1 MQNLNESLQAKYP
14 HLELAILPLSQ
25 VNKDNESKRID
36 SEYFKKEY
44 LEKINLLSKISTK
57 LENLMTSGY
66 YGILPKSDDYL
77 ENGLSLVRGKDI
89 REFSLEIS
97 NLVKVPYDYFQERYQ
112 IHKNDILFL
121 VKGATI
127 GYEDGVLF
135 ILEEP
140 NKKMI
145 FNGSVFKLQVKN
157 INPAFLYVFMMTKY
171 FTFQKVREVANNGI
185 EHNSL
190 PTIKNFLIPQFSQDF
205 QLEIEKLVKQS
216 HEALEDSKRLYKEAQ
231 ELLYKE
237 LELDFKNPLK
247 SLLKSSL
254 QAKKPSELAN
264 INDISKKYPHLNIS
278 VRPLSKS
285 LYKSGRLDSEY
296 YQSKYDLMETKIKS
310 FSHKKL
316 GELVSIQK
324 SIEPGSEA
332 YQDEGIEFVRVAN
345 LGKFGLSKS
354 DIYLNEQ
361 DFSKE
366 LKKLAPKKET
376 ILLSKDGSIGIS
388 YCLEEDL
395 ECITSGAIL
404 HLKVKDKRE
413 ILPQVLSLI
422 LNSIVVKLQAE
433 RDAGGSIISHWKIS
447 EIENVLI
454 PLFDFKLQEQ
464 IALKIQKSFTL
475 RAKSKDLLEYAKV
488 KVEQNIQTPA
498 NQA

>member
-57 LENLMTSGY
+57 LENLMASGY

-185 EHNSL
+185 EYNSL

-237 LELDFKNPLK
+237 LELDFKNPLE

-285 LYKSGRLDSEY
+285 LHKSGRLDSEH
-296 YQSKYDLMETKIKS
+296 YQSKYDLMETKIKDYKGGYCKLQNLVLNYS
-310 FSHKKL
+310 GGFAFS
-316 GELVSIQK
+316 
-324 SIEPGSEA
+324 
-332 YQDEGIEFVRVAN
+332 
-345 LGKFGLSKS
+345 S
-354 DIYLNEQ
+354 DDYLENG
-361 DFSKE
+361 DLALIRINNIKNADLDMSNAVY
-366 LKKLAPKKET
+366 LKKQCEKLS
-376 ILLSKDGSIGIS
+376 SKDKVKQGDILISMSGSIGLSCLIKENIEAMTNQRILKIS
-388 YCLEEDL
+388 IKDF
-395 ECITSGAIL
+395 SG
-404 HLKVKDKRE
+404 D
-413 ILPQVLSLI
+413 VLVLL
-422 LNSIVVKLQAE
+422 LNSIFCRLQFE
-433 RDAGGSIISHWKIS
+433 RIGTGGVQTNISSNDILN
-447 EIENVLI
+447 ILI
-454 PLFDFKLQEQ
+454 PKINPATQEQ

-475 RAKSKDLLEYAKV
+475 RAKSKDLLQNAKMRL
-488 KVEQNIQTPA
+488 ENAIE
-498 NQA
+498 NG

>member
-14 HLELAILPLSQ
+14 HLDLAILPLSQ

-185 EHNSL
+185 EYNSL

-205 QLEIEKLVKQS
+205 QLEIQKLVQDS
-216 HEALEDSKRLYKEAQ
+216 HKALEDSKRLYKEAQ

-254 QAKKPSELAN
+254 QAKKPSELAI

-285 LYKSGRLDSEY
+285 LHKSGRLDSEY
-296 YQSKYDLMETKIKS
+296 YQSKYDLMETKIKDYKGGYCKLQNLVLNYS
-310 FSHKKL
+310 GGFAFS
-316 GELVSIQK
+316 
-324 SIEPGSEA
+324 
-332 YQDEGIEFVRVAN
+332 
-345 LGKFGLSKS
+345 S
-354 DIYLNEQ
+354 DDYLENG
-361 DFSKE
+361 DLALIRINNIKNADLDMSNAVY
-366 LKKLAPKKET
+366 LKKQCEKLS
-376 ILLSKDGSIGIS
+376 SKDKVKQGDILISMSGSIGLSCLIKENIEAMTNQRILKIS
-388 YCLEEDL
+388 IKDF
-395 ECITSGAIL
+395 SG
-404 HLKVKDKRE
+404 D
-413 ILPQVLSLI
+413 VLVLL
-422 LNSIVVKLQAE
+422 LNSIFCRLQFE
-433 RDAGGSIISHWKIS
+433 RIGTGGVQTNISSNDILN
-447 EIENVLI
+447 ILI
-454 PLFDFKLQEQ
+454 PKINPATQEQ

-475 RAKSKDLLEYAKV
+475 RAKSKDLLQNAKMRL
-488 KVEQNIQTPA
+488 ENAIE
-498 NQA
+498 NG

>member
-57 LENLMTSGY
+57 LENLMASGY

-127 GYEDGVLF
+127 GYENGVLF

-185 EHNSL
+185 EYNSL

-237 LELDFKNPLK
+237 LELDFKNPLE

-285 LYKSGRLDSEY
+285 LHKSGRLDSEY
-296 YQSKYDLMETKIKS
+296 YQSKYDLMETKIKDY
-310 FSHKKL
+310 KGGYCKL
-316 GELVSIQK
+316 QPSEIKDFNFTPKAQEKYRYIELANIGNNGNISEPLEDFGENLPTRARRKVKTGDFIMS
-324 SIEPGSEA
+324 SIEGSLTSCA
-332 YQDEGIEFVRVAN
+332 LITPEFDNCVVST
-345 LGKFGLSKS
+345 GF
-354 DIYLNEQ
+354 YVLNSAQLNGETLLVLFKCEFFQ
-361 DFSKE
+361 E
-366 LKKLAPKKET
+366 YLKKFPSGT
-376 ILLSKDGSIGIS
+376 ILTAISKD
-388 YCLEEDL
+388 E
-395 ECITSGAIL
+395 
-404 HLKVKDKRE
+404 
-413 ILPQVLSLI
+413 
-422 LNSIVVKLQAE
+422 LQN
-433 RDAGGSIISHWKIS
+433 I
-447 EIENVLI
+447 LI
-454 PLFDFKLQEQ
+454 PKIATATQEQ

-475 RAKSKDLLEYAKV
+475 RAKSKDLLQNAKI
-488 KVEQNIQTPA
+488 KLENAIE
-498 NQA
+498 NFCDI

>member
-1 MQNLNESLQAKYP
+1 MRNFNESLQAKYP

-185 EHNSL
+185 EYNSL

-205 QLEIEKLVKQS
+205 QLEIQNLVQDS
-216 HEALEDSKRLYKEAQ
+216 HKALEDSKRLYKEAQ

-237 LELDFKNPLK
+237 LELDFKNPLE

-254 QAKKPSELAN
+254 QAKKASETTN

-285 LYKSGRLDSEY
+285 LHKSGRLDSEY
-296 YQSKYDLMETKIKS
+296 YQSKYDTIERKIKDYQGGWGYVKTM
-310 FSHKKL
+310 FSHNNLTCNFLKDKYKYIEI
-316 GELVSIQK
+316 GDINTSNGMASFNEIRTNELPANAKIILAKNDILISKVRPYRGAVAIIDFDIKDIIAS
-324 SIEPGSEA
+324 SA
-332 YQDEGIEFVRVAN
+332 FVVLREN
-345 LGKFGLSKS
+345 G
-354 DIYLNEQ
+354 
-361 DFSKE
+361 DF
-366 LKKLAPKKET
+366 KKEV
-376 ILLSKDGSIGIS
+376 L
-388 YCLEEDL
+388 
-395 ECITSGAIL
+395 
-404 HLKVKDKRE
+404 
-413 ILPQVLSLI
+413 QVLLRTTIYKEWLLKWNVGTSYPVIKDENI
-422 LNSIVVKLQAE
+422 LDLPIP
-433 RDAGGSIISHWKIS
+433 KITPT
-447 EIENVLI
+447 V
-454 PLFDFKLQEQ
+454 QEQ

-475 RAKSKDLLEYAKV
+475 RAKSKDLLQNAKI
-488 KVEQNIQTPA
+488 KLENAIEMA
-498 NQA
+498 N

>member
-185 EHNSL
+185 EYNSL

-254 QAKKPSELAN
+254 QAKKTSELAN

-296 YQSKYDLMETKIKS
+296 YQSKYDLMETKIKDY
-310 FSHKKL
+310 KGGYCKL
-316 GELVSIQK
+316 QPSEMKDFNFTPKAQEKYRYIELANIGNNGNISEPLEDFGENLPTRARRKVKTDDFIMSSIEGSLASCALITPEFDNCLVSTGFYVLNSAQLNGETLLVLFK
-324 SIEPGSEA
+324 C
-332 YQDEGIEFVRVAN
+332 EFFQEYLR
-345 LGKFGLSKS
+345 KFPSG
-354 DIYLNEQ
+354 
-361 DFSKE
+361 
-366 LKKLAPKKET
+366 T
-376 ILLSKDGSIGIS
+376 ILTAISKD
-388 YCLEEDL
+388 E
-395 ECITSGAIL
+395 
-404 HLKVKDKRE
+404 
-413 ILPQVLSLI
+413 
-422 LNSIVVKLQAE
+422 LQN
-433 RDAGGSIISHWKIS
+433 I
-447 EIENVLI
+447 LI
-454 PLFDFKLQEQ
+454 PKINPATQEQ

-475 RAKSKDLLEYAKV
+475 RTKSKDLLQNAKMRL
-488 KVEQNIQTPA
+488 ENAIE
-498 NQA
+498 NG

>member
-14 HLELAILPLSQ
+14 HLEIAILPLSQ

-44 LEKINLLSKISTK
+44 LENEQIIGKFECKTLEQLSARITNGHTPYGENLQENEVKFITAEFIDDFLINEVKKFISFESHLNYLKRSILKNGDIIFSIKGKVGNAVPIFDIKEPLNINQDVAKISLKADINHFYVSTFLNSK
-57 LENLMTSGY
+57 
-66 YGILPKSDDYL
+66 YGKKQT
-77 ENGLSLVRGKDI
+77 EAQATG
-89 REFSLEIS
+89 
-97 NLVKVPYDYFQERYQ
+97 Q
-112 IHKNDILFL
+112 INPFIAL
-121 VKGATI
+121 
-127 GYEDGVLF
+127 GVLRN
-135 ILEEP
+135 L
-140 NKKMI
+140 K
-145 FNGSVFKLQVKN
+145 
-157 INPAFLYVFMMTKY
+157 
-171 FTFQKVREVANNGI
+171 
-185 EHNSL
+185 
-190 PTIKNFLIPQFSQDF
+190 IPLFPKPF

-216 HEALEDSKRLYKEAQ
+216 HEALEDSKKLYKEAQ

-278 VRPLSKS
+278 VCPLSKS
-285 LYKSGRLDSEY
+285 LHKSGRLDSEY

-404 HLKVKDKRE
+404 HLKVKDKGE

-422 LNSIVVKLQAE
+422 LNSIVAKLQAE
-433 RDAGGSIISHWKIS
+433 RDAGGSIIAHWKIS
-447 EIENVLI
+447 EIEKVLI

-475 RAKSKDLLEYAKV
+475 RAKSKDLLQNAKMRL
-488 KVEQNIQTPA
+488 ENAIE
-498 NQA
+498 NG

>member
-25 VNKDNESKRID
+25 VNKDTESKRID

-185 EHNSL
+185 EYNSL